1 MAGLKDM
8 CSADDM
14 DSATLLEQRSK
25 RILQAVALD
34 RPDRTP
40 VVLEYAGFAARVT
53 GTPLPEFLSSTTKS
67 VQVMIEAFHRVGN
80 ADAVDYGSFSPYQLS
95 YIWMSKVR
103 VPGVDLP
110 EEDMYQVAETELM
123 TVEDY
128 DFLLEQ
134 GWPSF
139 YRRFMAERVLND
151 VPAERLPSGQPSVDV
166 LSEWASHGIPVLR
179 DGVVSTPFEFLCGAR
194 SLIGFFTD
202 LLTIPDKIEE
212 AMQIIMPHMAPAA
225 CRRAK
230 QGGFP
235 AVWVGGWRA
244 AGRLISPSLWE
255 RFVWPYF
262 EQLVHEVVDCGLIA
276 LLHLD
281 SDWTRDLAYFRALPK
296 GRCILSTDGATDLLK
311 ARDLLDGHM
320 CLMGDVGAPML
331 AFGEPDEVYRYSTE
345 LVSRLGPSGFIL
357 HSGCDIPLDAKLA
370 NVQAMVSAAAG

>member
-1 MAGLKDM
+1 
-8 CSADDM
+8 M

-25 RILQAVALD
+25 RIRQAVALD

-40 VVLEYAGFAARVT
+40 VVLEYAGFAARIT
-53 GTPLPEFLSSTTKS
+53 GTPLMEFLSSTARS
-67 VQVMIEAFHRVGN
+67 VQIMIEAFGRVGS

-95 YIWMSKVR
+95 YIWMSKVK

-110 EEDMYQVAETELM
+110 DEDMYQVAETELM

-128 DFLLEQ
+128 DLLLAK

-139 YRRFMAERVLND
+139 YRSFMTERVLND
-151 VPAERLPSGQPSVDV
+151 VPPERLPAGQSSVDV
-166 LSEWASHGIPVLR
+166 RSEWAAHGIPVLR
-179 DGVVSTPFEFLCGAR
+179 DTVVSTPFEYLCGAR
-194 SLIGFFTD
+194 SLSGFFTD

-244 AGRLISPSLWE
+244 AGRLISPRLWE

-262 EQLVHEVVDCGLIA
+262 EKLVQEVVDCGLIA

-281 SDWTRDLAYFRALPK
+281 SDWTRDLAYFKSLPK
-296 GRCILSTDGATDLLK
+296 GKCILSTDGATDLFK
-311 ARDLLDGHM
+311 ARELLDGHM
-320 CLMGDVGAPML
+320 CLMGDVGATML

-345 LVSRLGPSGFIL
+345 LVNRLGPSGFIL
-357 HSGCDIPLDAKLA
+357 HSGCDIPIDAKLA
-370 NVQAMVSAAAG
+370 NVQAMVAAVGC